1 LKTIQATLN
10 AWATARGQRPPT
22 LAEALRKIGYIPK
35 AGQQIPYHVI
45 RKLDC
50 IDEDPKRRLTL
61 AQAIEQERI
70 NEVEAGELVRLGDV
84 EAAMVESVV
93 LPLRQWLVNLP
104 TTYDVRCNQDNPAT
118 SRAALIQAR
127 DECMGLLRDKLPTIK
142 SEA

>member
-1 LKTIQATLN
+1 MERGEDPQTL
-10 AWATARGQRPPT
+10 RLGLQK
-22 LAEALRKIGYIPK
+22 LGYIPK
-35 AGQQIPYHVI
+35 PRVKIPYRTI

-84 EAAMVESVV
+84 ESAMVESVV

-118 SRAALIQAR
+118 SRAALVQAR